1 MKKEKCKEKVWSGWR
16 FRRCSHNAVKAGY
29 CKQHHPDSVKARQEK
44 SDARWEAK
52 MESSPLSKAMRKIA
66 ELEAE
71 IERLKA
77 K

>member
-1 MKKEKCKEKVWSGWR
+1 MKKEKCKEKVFNDYRYYS
-16 FRRCSHNAVKAGY
+16 CSRWAVQDGF
-29 CKQHHPDSVKARQEK
+29 CKQHHPDSVKARRDK
-44 SDARWEAK
+44 ADARWEAK
-52 MESSPLSKAMRKIA
+52 MESSPLSKAMRRIE